1 MMGTPYSWFFN
12 VMCQVFGTAI
22 HLYRIYLSLYLFSF
36 FRFFFPYRLFQNI
49 KYSSLCDFD
58 FPNGPERANLVDQQE
73 RGGSGVQ
80 LVWTDD

>member
-1 MMGTPYSWFFN
+1 MSGVWHSNSFIPN
-12 VMCQVFGTAI
+12 
-22 HLYRIYLSLYLFSF
+22 LSISISILF

-58 FPNGPERANLVDQQE
+58 LPNGPERANLVDQQE

>member
-1 MMGTPYSWFFN
+1 MSCVRCLAQQFIYTES
-12 VMCQVFGTAI
+12 
-22 HLYRIYLSLYLFSF
+22 IYLYIYSLFLD
-36 FRFFFPYRLFQNI
+36 FFFPYRLFQNI